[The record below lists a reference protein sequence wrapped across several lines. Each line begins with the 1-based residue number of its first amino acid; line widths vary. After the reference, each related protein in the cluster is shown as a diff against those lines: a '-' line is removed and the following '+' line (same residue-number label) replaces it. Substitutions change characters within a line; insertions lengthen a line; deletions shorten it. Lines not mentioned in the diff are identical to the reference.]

1 MNQSGAV
8 LAITFDGT
16 PHRNQKF
23 LKFAA
28 KFKIMIQRVQTLF
41 LAAASLLMMLVFAW
55 PLASYY
61 SETITVVM
69 NVYQVKTLAAQ
80 QGGITVNP
88 ILTGFLSL
96 LAVVCSGVSLFAIFQ
111 YKNRALQMKLVRVVL
126 IINIVFIVIV
136 FALTDFIRKS
146 VGITPEYGTSIFFPV
161 AALLFQLLAMR
172 FIKKDEETVRSA
184 DRLR

>member
-1 MNQSGAV
+1 
-8 LAITFDGT
+8 
-16 PHRNQKF
+16 
-23 LKFAA
+23 
-28 KFKIMIQRVQTLF
+28 MIQRVQSLF
-41 LAAASLLMMLVFAW
+41 LAAAALLMVLVFAW

-61 SETITVVM
+61 SETIAIVM

-88 ILTGFLSL
+88 VLTGFLSV
-96 LAVVCSGVSLFAIFQ
+96 LAVVCTGVSVFTVFQ
-111 YKNRALQMKLVRVVL
+111 YKNRAFQIKLVRIGL
-126 IINIVFIVIV
+126 IVNIIFIVIV
-136 FALTDFIRKS
+136 FALTDFIRKN
-146 VGITPEYGTSIFFPV
+146 VGITPEYGTAIFFPV